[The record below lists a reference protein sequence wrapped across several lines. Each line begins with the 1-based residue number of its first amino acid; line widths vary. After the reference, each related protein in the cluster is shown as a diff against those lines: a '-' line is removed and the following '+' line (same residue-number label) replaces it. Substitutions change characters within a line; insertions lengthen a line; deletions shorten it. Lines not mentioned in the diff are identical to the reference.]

1 MKLMLENI
9 KIALQSIRTNLLRTV
24 LTIFIIAIGI
34 AALVGIQTAI
44 ESIKSSISDNFTS
57 MGANTFNIRNKSS
70 SIRIGKKGTKPKRYA
85 SISYAE
91 AIRFKNEFPVTTS
104 ISSWASSTAT
114 ITYQSKKS
122 DPNINI
128 TGTDE
133 NYILTAGYKLAEGR
147 NFTLDEVQQG
157 KHMVIIGEEVKK
169 SVFATSKAIGKII
182 SIGGNKF
189 KVIGVLKAKGASMS
203 FGGDKS
209 CLIPLTNARQYFG
222 YPGQSFTISVLSI
235 NTEKLNATI
244 GQAIAKMRVVR
255 KLKPIEEDNFDI
267 IRSDNLTQIM
277 FENIKYVTIA
287 ALVIGIITLFGSAIG
302 LMNIMLVSVT
312 ERTKEI
318 GTRKALGA
326 TSKIIRWQFLVEA
339 IVICQIGGLMGIVL
353 GILIGNLTSLIV
365 GSSFIIPWVWIMSGV
380 ALCIV
385 VGLISGFFPA
395 AKAAKLDPI
404 EALRYE

>member
-1 MKLMLENI
+1 MKLMVENI

-157 KHMVIIGEEVKK
+157 K
-169 SVFATSKAIGKII
+169 A
-182 SIGGNKF
+182 
-189 KVIGVLKAKGASMS
+189 
-203 FGGDKS
+203 
-209 CLIPLTNARQYFG
+209 YG
-222 YPGQSFTISVLSI
+222 YYW
-235 NTEKLNATI
+235 
-244 GQAIAKMRVVR
+244 R
-255 KLKPIEEDNFDI
+255 
-267 IRSDNLTQIM
+267 RS
-277 FENIKYVTIA
+277 
-287 ALVIGIITLFGSAIG
+287 
-302 LMNIMLVSVT
+302 
-312 ERTKEI
+312 
-318 GTRKALGA
+318 
-326 TSKIIRWQFLVEA
+326 
-339 IVICQIGGLMGIVL
+339 
-353 GILIGNLTSLIV
+353 
-365 GSSFIIPWVWIMSGV
+365 
-380 ALCIV
+380 
-385 VGLISGFFPA
+385 
-395 AKAAKLDPI
+395 
-404 EALRYE
+404 